1 LGVAVGA
8 ISRGAA
14 DSCAPAYVQVAHHRR
29 SRPAST
35 IQRLLWRAVCYDRL
49 WPVCD
54 RRVGDRRPVADLYL
68 SLLGD
73 LRRIVHLDPEI
84 PDGALK
90 VGISEEK

>member
-1 LGVAVGA
+1 MTACG
-8 ISRGAA
+8 
-14 DSCAPAYVQVAHHRR
+14 R
-29 SRPAST
+29 SATVESGGR
-35 IQRLLWRAVCYDRL
+35 W
-49 WPVCD
+49 
-54 RRVGDRRPVADLYL
+54 PVADLYL